1 MLSSN
6 PRLSSSSS
14 FLAAVV
20 FLGAALAAGTA
31 AAATTPKLKFNA
43 VGDFTRC
50 IDRYE
55 ADAEG
60 CLDALRALV
69 KSRPA
74 EAFAAGKAVRA
85 KVNHAAAV
93 PFFAKAFAAPVRA
106 GSQAAAGGKEAKD
119 ERCADPDVA
128 MAVSAGLELPAAGG
142 PIVVEALHI
151 LFERCWSE
159 TQGPVLKA
167 LGESG
172 PSGYMAENLCPKL
185 SGRKITNPS
194 CEKKPAP
201 AAPAAWNWK
210 DVDPKTVVADG
221 PAKVFHGREGASLT
235 MVKLKG
241 GEAYLLR
248 FAGFRGAWNGRTILH
263 REVPAGSGYDYE
275 TQVQGGRWVG
285 VVVRDGVTEVYP
297 VGDKGPFGVYYDEV
311 ASKGTSADSV
321 VEQFRKQK

>member
-1 MLSSN
+1 MLPSNRRFSSC
-6 PRLSSSSS
+6 SS

-20 FLGAALAAGTA
+20 FLGAVLSTGAAAG
-31 AAATTPKLKFNA
+31 ATSSKLKFNA
-43 VGDFTRC
+43 VADFTRC

-55 ADAEG
+55 ADPEG
-60 CLDALRALV
+60 CLDALRTLV

-74 EAFAAGKAVRA
+74 DTFAAGKVVRA
-85 KVNHAAAV
+85 KMNHAVAV
-93 PFFAKAFAAPVRA
+93 PFFARALAAPGASGAKRSGA
-106 GSQAAAGGKEAKD
+106 KEAKD

-142 PIVVEALHI
+142 PIVADALQI
-151 LFERCWSE
+151 LLERCWSE
-159 TQGPVLKA
+159 LQAPVLKA

-172 PSGYMAENLCPKL
+172 SSGYLAENLCPKL
-185 SGRKITNPS
+185 AERKVSSPS

-201 AAPAAWNWK
+201 AAPAAWKWK
-210 DVDPKTVVADG
+210 EVDPKAVAADG

-241 GEAYLLR
+241 DDAYLLR
-248 FAGFRGAWNGRTILH
+248 FAGFRGAWNGRTVLH
-263 REVPAGSGYDYE
+263 REVPTGSGYDYE